1 MCGIFGWWSTTA
13 VPNGAQRSL
22 QALQALLPRGPDEQH
37 VWVND
42 ERTVHLAHCRLKI
55 TGENG
60 TQPLWNA
67 QRSVAA
73 LVNGQF
79 YNYSQLRNACE
90 NNQYVFQ
97 TDSDSELL
105 LALYEQYGVDCL
117 THLDGE
123 FAFILWDRNTNSIF
137 AARDRSGV
145 KPLKY
150 IHTSNEIVFASEA
163 KAFFASGWQAKWDPI
178 ALTQSLTFQYA
189 SPQRTLFKNI
199 EQIAPGEYIQID
211 LSNFALSRKR
221 WWHWN
226 VQQNPSK
233 DCPPQDYL
241 TCLRAAMEQRLDG
254 AWPTAVH
261 LSAGC
266 DSTTALVMAHHL
278 GQPITAFSVG
288 FETEGGAVVHDES
301 EEARATAEQLG
312 VPFEKVVATRLN
324 MCEHWKDAIGCAEQ
338 LGINGHLVAKWL
350 LARTI
355 HEKGFRV
362 SISGEGADET
372 LSGYAFLTAEMGGN
386 IKDLAN
392 KNPVTVGL
400 MLPDTD
406 QLHFP
411 QVAQHWGFV
420 PVWLQAKASLGF
432 KLRTLMKSEWIE
444 QYGLEAES
452 DWVQRTQ
459 NLLYDDNQTTARS
472 TWSTLALG
480 GYILPALADAP
491 EAGHQIQ
498 GRVPFLAKDVMAAA
512 LACSA
517 EDLGYPYETKKPLR
531 DFLRDNNLQR
541 IADRPKHPFQA
552 PPLLG
557 DVNVQQHLRALWS
570 AHDAWDDTP
579 FCPHK
584 ISQWMEQWE
593 NWDRSMYQKWEP
605 VVSTVL
611 SVYWM
616 KNVFNLKES

>member
-1 MCGIFGWWSTTA
+1 MCGIFGWWSATV

-22 QALQALLPRGPDEQH
+22 QALHALLPRGPDEQH
-37 VWVND
+37 VWVNH

-79 YNYSQLRNACE
+79 YNYLHLRNMCE
-90 NNQYVFQ
+90 NNDYVFQ

-105 LALYEQYGVDCL
+105 LALYEQYDVDCL
-117 THLDGE
+117 KHLDGE
-123 FAFILWDRNTNSIF
+123 FAFVLWDREKHCVF

-150 IHTSNEIVFASEA
+150 IHTPTDILFASEA
-163 KAFFASGWQAKWDPI
+163 KAFFASGWQAQWDPI
-178 ALTQSLTFQYA
+178 ALTQALTFQYT
-189 SPQRTLFKNI
+189 SPHRTLFKNI
-199 EQIAPGEYIQID
+199 EQIAPGEYIQIN
-211 LSNFALSRKR
+211 LSTFELSRNR
-221 WWHWN
+221 WWHWTT
-226 VQQNPSK
+226 PEK
-233 DCPPQDYL
+233 PPTQDYL
-241 TCLRAAMEQRLDG
+241 TCLHTAMEQRVDG

-266 DSTTALVMAHHL
+266 DSTTALVIAKKM
-278 GQPITAFSVG
+278 GKKVTAFSVG

-301 EEARATAEQLG
+301 EEARITAEQLG
-312 VPFEKVVATRLN
+312 VPFEKVVATRMN
-324 MCEHWKDAIGCAEQ
+324 MCEHWKDAIECAEQ
-338 LGINGHLVAKWL
+338 LGVNGHLVAKWL
-350 LARTI
+350 LSRTI
-355 HEKGFRV
+355 HEKGFRI

-372 LSGYAFLTAEMGGN
+372 LLGYTFLTAELGGN
-386 IKDLAN
+386 IEDLAN

-406 QLHFP
+406 QLNFS
-411 QVAQHWGFV
+411 QVDQQWGFV

-444 QYGLEAES
+444 QHCQQAES
-452 DWVQRTQ
+452 DWVEHTK
-459 NLLYDDNQTTARS
+459 NLLHHDTQATARS

-498 GRVPFLAKDVMAAA
+498 GRVPFLAKDVMSAA

-557 DVNVQQHLRALWS
+557 DKNVQEYLRTLWTTTQ
-570 AHDAWDDTP
+570 AWDNTP
-579 FCPHK
+579 FCPSK
-584 ISQWMEQWE
+584 ISQWIQQWE
-593 NWDRSMYQKWEP
+593 HWDQAMYQKWEP

-616 KNVFNLKES
+616 KNVFNLKE